1 MDFNKK
7 IVILE
12 MANNHMGDVEHGKNL
27 IKEYAKICKNYTDI
41 EFVFKLQYR
50 NLDTFIHPKFKNRMD
65 LKFIKRFNETRLSED
80 EFLELI
86 ECMRENDFK
95 VMVTPFDNDSLPL
108 LKKHNVDLVKIAS
121 ASFNDWVLLED
132 IVKLDLPIIASTAA
146 AAVEVIDDV
155 VSFFKHRNK
164 NFMLMH
170 CIGEYPT
177 KKEHMNLN
185 QIDFLK
191 KRYKDIEIG
200 LSTHEE
206 PDNYELVKMAVSKGV
221 RVFEKHVALPTEK
234 YAKNAYSTS
243 PQEFSRWL
251 ESMKEAFEICGSE
264 KRVLN
269 NEKELKTLRDL
280 RRGVSA
286 KVDLKKG
293 EVLNE
298 ENVYFAFPPVD
309 NQITANDWSKYT
321 KYILKKDLKKD
332 DFITFDD
339 VEIIQTRK
347 QVLDIVENIKRF
359 IKKTNVI
366 IPNGSEL
373 EISHHYGIE
382 NFYKYGLSMI
392 TVINREYCK
401 KILILLPDQT
411 HPQQYHKIKE
421 ESFFILYGE
430 IDLYLNGELKKCKV
444 GDLVTIEP
452 NVKHKFFSKTG
463 AIIEEISSTHNRS
476 DSYYTDKKIMQNK
489 NRKTYIKFWID

>member
-191 KRYKDIEIG
+191 KDI
-200 LSTHEE
+200 
-206 PDNYELVKMAVSKGV
+206 K
-221 RVFEKHVALPTEK
+221 
-234 YAKNAYSTS
+234 
-243 PQEFSRWL
+243 
-251 ESMKEAFEICGSE
+251 
-264 KRVLN
+264 
-269 NEKELKTLRDL
+269 
-280 RRGVSA
+280 
-286 KVDLKKG
+286 
-293 EVLNE
+293 
-298 ENVYFAFPPVD
+298 
-309 NQITANDWSKYT
+309 
-321 KYILKKDLKKD
+321 ILK
-332 DFITFDD
+332 
-339 VEIIQTRK
+339 
-347 QVLDIVENIKRF
+347 
-359 IKKTNVI
+359 
-366 IPNGSEL
+366 
-373 EISHHYGIE
+373 
-382 NFYKYGLSMI
+382 
-392 TVINREYCK
+392 
-401 KILILLPDQT
+401 
-411 HPQQYHKIKE
+411 
-421 ESFFILYGE
+421 
-430 IDLYLNGELKKCKV
+430 
-444 GDLVTIEP
+444 
-452 NVKHKFFSKTG
+452 
-463 AIIEEISSTHNRS
+463 
-476 DSYYTDKKIMQNK
+476 
-489 NRKTYIKFWID
+489 